1 MYIDVCLKELWKDT
15 EGSSN
20 PGDLGCYQGWRGTFQ
35 PTFVNQVNGF
45 SIQSLS

>member
-20 PGDLGCYQGWRGTFQ
+20 PGDLGRYQGWRGTFQ